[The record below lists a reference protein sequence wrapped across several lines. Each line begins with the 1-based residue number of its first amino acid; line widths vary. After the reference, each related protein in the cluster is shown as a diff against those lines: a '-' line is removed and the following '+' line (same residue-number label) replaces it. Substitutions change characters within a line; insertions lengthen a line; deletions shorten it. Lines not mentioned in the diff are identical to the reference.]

1 MITDSLRKIRDFK
14 FLADYLSLWI
24 DGTKIIEVPNKEKFK
39 TGLKE
44 ILERAQLRDNYIF
57 YKNYI
62 KEKNTGKKI
71 YLQERKYGRFEV
83 EY

>member
-39 TGLKE
+39 AGLKQ
-44 ILERAQLRDNYIF
+44 ILERLQLRKDYIF
-57 YKNYI
+57 YKNCI
-62 KEKNTGKKI
+62 KEKKTGKKI
-71 YLQERKYGRFEV
+71 YLQERRHGRFEV